1 MAVEL
6 SKLKP
11 VGLRKPMKAGKVAI
25 IKFTF
30 PLKTLIES
38 RRFERNEVYLT
49 MILYV
54 ACYFANTSLE
64 WWITL
69 SAVEIASKYYCT
81 ETPCSWPCYVY

>member
-1 MAVEL
+1 MAL
-6 SKLKP
+6 SKLKLGGP
-11 VGLRKPMKAGKVAI
+11 RKPMKAEKVAI

-38 RRFERNEVYLT
+38 RRFERNEVYPA

-64 WWITL
+64 
-69 SAVEIASKYYCT
+69 
-81 ETPCSWPCYVY
+81 